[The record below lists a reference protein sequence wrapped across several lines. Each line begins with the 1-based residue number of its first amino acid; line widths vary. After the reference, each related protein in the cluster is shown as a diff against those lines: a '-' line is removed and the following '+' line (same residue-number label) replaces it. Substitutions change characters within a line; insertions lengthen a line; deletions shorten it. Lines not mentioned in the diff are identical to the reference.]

1 MNILP
6 GNMRFGAGQPV
17 KRLEDQRLLTGKG
30 QFIDDK
36 PEDGAL
42 WLHVLR
48 SPHAHAKI
56 VSIDV
61 KAAKDMPG
69 VEAVY
74 TGADLV
80 ADNVGTIPT
89 LSVFMRPD
97 GKPMTV
103 PPRRLLAHEIV
114 RFAGEPVA
122 AVVAT
127 SRVAAQTA
135 AEAIAVGYEVLPSV
149 IDPVEAVKPG
159 APVVWPEAPDNIVA
173 VMSYGDAAKVEEAF
187 AKAAHTVSLDLVS
200 QRLVPSAME
209 PRSTI
214 AEVEK
219 KTGRLILHVQSQT
232 PGSTRDVLAEAVL
245 KRPKE
250 SVRVLVGDI
259 GGGFG
264 QKTNLYP
271 EDGIVAYAATKLSRK
286 VRWRGDRTDEF
297 VGGTHGR
304 DLTSTGEFALDAKGR
319 VLAYR
324 VRSLG
329 GTGAYST
336 GAGNIIPLVLGP
348 FVQSGVYD
356 LPLVHYEVKSVMTN
370 TAPVGAYRGA
380 GRPEGVFIVER
391 LMDAAARQ
399 IGIDPRTIRKLNYI
413 KPAQLPYTNAVGQI
427 YNSGAF
433 AHMLERASDLADWNG
448 FSARKKAAKKKGLL
462 YGRGLTSYIEWTG
475 GRAHTEKVSLHA
487 TAEGRVILHSGT
499 MAMGQG
505 LQTTYTQMVSEAL
518 GIPMDRIDIVQGDT
532 DLATG
537 FGSVGSRSLFVGG
550 TALAVSANDLIAK
563 AREKAANELEASVE
577 DIEYRDGMFTVVGT
591 DKRIAVRDREGED
604 GARLSVDSAGE
615 VDGPSWPN
623 GTHICEVEIDPET
636 GVTRVVRYITVDDVG
651 VAVNPMLVTGQ
662 IHGGVAQGIG
672 QALYEGVAYD
682 AEGQLLTASYQDY
695 CVPRADDIPPITLTL
710 DESAP
715 CSTNPLGAKGCGESG
730 AIGGTPCIANGVIDA
745 LADRHQ
751 EPADTADA
759 DEGLAGDPGRQ
770 GGRSCSLRTC
780 FRMRPSPW
788 RRPLPLTLI
797 GSMDSGSPSPRP
809 RNDGEEGA
817 YNPAPSWRRCRAGS
831 PTSRRRSCR
840 PGR

>member
-6 GNMRFGAGQPV
+6 GNLRFGAGQPV

-56 VSIDV
+56 KSIDT
-61 KAAKDMPG
+61 AAAAAMAG
-69 VEAVY
+69 VSAVF
-74 TGADLV
+74 TGADLIK
-80 ADNVGTIPT
+80 DDIGTIPT
-89 LSVFMRPD
+89 LSIFKRPD
-97 GKPMTV
+97 GTPMTV

-122 AVVAT
+122 AIVAT
-127 SRVAAQTA
+127 SRVLAQNA
-135 AEAIAVGYEVLPSV
+135 SEAIAVNYEMLPSV
-149 IDPVEAVKPG
+149 IDPVEATKPG
-159 APVVWPEAPDNIVA
+159 APVVWPEAPDNIVGA
-173 VMSYGDAAKVEEAF
+173 MSYGDPAKVEAAF
-187 AKAAHTVSLDLVS
+187 ASAAHTVSLDLVS
-200 QRLVPSAME
+200 QRLIPSAME

-214 AEVEK
+214 AEIDK
-219 KTGRLILHVQSQT
+219 KSGRLILHVQSQT
-232 PGSTRDVLAEAVL
+232 PGSTRDLLAESIL

-264 QKTNLYP
+264 QKTSLYP
-271 EDGIVAYAATKLSRK
+271 EDGIVAYAATKLNK
-286 VRWRGDRTDEF
+286 KIRWRGDRTDEF

-304 DLTSTGEFALDAKGR
+304 DLTSTGEFALDARGR

-324 VRSLG
+324 VRSIG
-329 GTGAYST
+329 ATGAYSSGT
-336 GAGNIIPLVLGP
+336 GNIIPLVLGP
-348 FVQSGVYD
+348 FVQTGVYD
-356 LPLVHYEVKSVMTN
+356 LLLVHYEVKTVMTH

-391 LMDAAARQ
+391 LFDAAARK
-399 IGIDPRTIRKLNYI
+399 IGMDPRAIRKANYI
-413 KPAQLPYTNAVGQI
+413 KPAQLPYTNAAGQV
-427 YNSGAF
+427 YDSGAF
-433 AHMLERASDLADWNG
+433 AHMLDRAVKLADWDG
-448 FSARKKAAKKKGLL
+448 FAARKKAAKKKGLL

-505 LQTTYTQMVSEAL
+505 LQTTYTQMISDSL
-518 GIPMDRIDIVQGDT
+518 GIPMDKIDVVQGDT

-550 TALAVSANDLIAK
+550 TAVAVSSNDLIQK
-563 AREKAANELEASVE
+563 AREKAANVLETSVE
-577 DIEYRDGMFTVVGT
+577 DIEYQGGMLTVVGT
-591 DKRIAVRDREGED
+591 DRRIGLFDIAGKES
-604 GARLSVDSAGE
+604 GARLSVDSEGE

-636 GVTRVVRYITVDDVG
+636 GVTRVVRYTTVDDVG

-672 QALYEGVAYD
+672 QALYEGVSYD
-682 AEGQLLTASYQDY
+682 ADGQLLTASYQDY
-695 CVPRADDIPPITLTL
+695 CIPRADDVPPIVVTL
-710 DESAP
+710 DDSAP
-715 CSTNPLGAKGCGESG
+715 CRTNPLGAKGCGESG
-730 AIGGTPCIANGVIDA
+730 AIGGPPCVTNGVMDA
-745 LADRHQ
+745 LAELGITQ
-751 EPADTADA
+751 LNT
-759 DEGLAGDPGRQ
+759 
-770 GGRSCSLRTC
+770 
-780 FRMRPSPW
+780 
-788 RRPLPLTLI
+788 PLTPQKI
-797 GSMDSGSPSPRP
+797 WKAIRDAKVVG
-809 RNDGEEGA
+809 
-817 YNPAPSWRRCRAGS
+817 
-831 PTSRRRSCR
+831 
-840 PGR
+840 

>member
-6 GNMRFGAGQPV
+6 AGMRFGAGQPV

-56 VSIDV
+56 LSVDITI
-61 KAAKDMPG
+61 AAATPG
-69 VEAVY
+69 VVAVY

-80 ADNVGTIPT
+80 TDDIGTLPT
-89 LSVFMRPD
+89 LMAFKRSD
-97 GKPMTV
+97 GSPMTV
-103 PPRRLLAHEIV
+103 PPRRLLAHELV

-135 AEAIAVGYEVLPSV
+135 AEAIAIDYEMLPAV
-149 IDPVEAVKPG
+149 VDPVAAIKPG
-159 APVVWPEAPDNIVA
+159 APAVWAEVPDNVVA
-173 VMSYGDAAKVEEAF
+173 AMSYGDAAAVEAAF

-214 AEVEK
+214 AEVDK
-219 KTGRLILHVQSQT
+219 KTGQLLLYVQSQT
-232 PGSTRDVLAEAVL
+232 PGSTRDLLAEAIL

-250 SVRVLVGDI
+250 SIRVLVGDI

-264 QKTNLYP
+264 QKTGLYP
-271 EDGIVAYAATKLSRK
+271 EDGIVAYAAVKLGRK
-286 VRWRGDRTDEF
+286 VRWRGDRTDDF

-329 GTGAYST
+329 GTGAYLSGT
-336 GAGNIIPLVLGP
+336 GAIIPLVLGP

-356 LPLVHYEVKSVMTN
+356 LPLVHYEIKAVMTN

-399 IGIDPRTIRKLNYI
+399 IGMDPRAIRKVNYI
-413 KPAQLPYTNAVGQI
+413 KPAQLPYTNAVGQV
-427 YNSGAF
+427 YDSGAF
-433 AHMLERASDLADWNG
+433 AHILERTSELSDWNG
-448 FSARKKAAKKKGLL
+448 FAARKKAAKKRGLL
-462 YGRGLTSYIEWTG
+462 YGRGVTTYIEWTG

-487 TAEGRVILHSGT
+487 TAEGRVVLHSGT
-499 MAMGQG
+499 QAMGQG
-505 LQTTYTQMVSEAL
+505 LQTTYSQMVAASL
-518 GIPMDRIDIVQGDT
+518 GVPLDKIDVVQGNT

-550 TALAVSANDLIAK
+550 TAVAVSANDLIAK
-563 AREKAANELEASVE
+563 AREKASSLLEASVE
-577 DIEYRDGMFTVVGT
+577 DIEYRDGWLTVVGT
-591 DKRIAVRDREGED
+591 DRRIGLFDIAKKEN
-604 GARLSVDSAGE
+604 GAKLSVDSEGE

-623 GTHICEVEIDPET
+623 GSHICEVEIDPQT
-636 GVTRVVRYITVDDVG
+636 GVSKVVRYTTVDDVG
-651 VAVNPMLVTGQ
+651 IAVNPMLVTGQ
-662 IHGGVAQGIG
+662 VHGGVAQGIG
-672 QALYEGVAYD
+672 QALYEGVFYD
-682 AEGQLLTASYQDY
+682 QEGQLLTASYQDY
-695 CVPRADDIPPITLTL
+695 GVPRASDIPPIAVTL
-710 DESAP
+710 DDSAP
-715 CSTNPLGAKGCGESG
+715 CRTNPLGAKGCGESG
-730 AIGGTPCIANGVIDA
+730 AIGGPPCIANGVMDA
-745 LADRHQ
+745 LS
-751 EPADTADA
+751 ELGIT
-759 DEGLAGDPGRQ
+759 
-770 GGRSCSLRTC
+770 SLNT
-780 FRMRPSPW
+780 
-788 RRPLPLTLI
+788 PLTPHKVWQAI
-797 GSMDSGSPSPRP
+797 RD
-809 RNDGEEGA
+809 A
-817 YNPAPSWRRCRAGS
+817 KAARAA
-831 PTSRRRSCR
+831 
-840 PGR
+840 

>member
-42 WLHVLR
+42 WLYVLR
-48 SPHAHAKI
+48 SPHAHARI
-56 VSIDV
+56 VSIDTG
-61 KAAKDMPG
+61 AAAEMAG
-69 VEAVY
+69 VRAIY

-80 ADNVGTIPT
+80 ADGIGTIPT
-89 LSVFMRPD
+89 LSIFKRAD
-97 GKPMTV
+97 GSPMTV
-103 PPRRLLAHEIV
+103 PPRRLLAHEVV

-122 AVVAT
+122 AVVAA
-127 SRVAAQTA
+127 SRTAAQSA
-135 AEAIAVGYEVLPSV
+135 AEAVAVEYEVLPSV
-149 IDPVEAVKPG
+149 VDPVAAIKPG

-173 VMSYGDAAKVEEAF
+173 VMSYGDAAEVEAAF
-187 AKAAHTVSLDLVS
+187 ASAKHVVSLDLVS

-214 AEVEK
+214 AEIDNK
-219 KTGRLILHVQSQT
+219 GRLVLHVQSQT

-271 EDGIVAYAATKLSRK
+271 EDGIVAYAAVKLGRK

-319 VLAYR
+319 VQAYR
-324 VRSLG
+324 VRSIG

-348 FVQSGVYD
+348 FVQTGVYD
-356 LPLVHYEVKSVMTN
+356 LPLVHFEVKSVMTN

-380 GRPEGVFIVER
+380 GRPEAVFIVER

-399 IGIDPRTIRKLNYI
+399 IGMDPRAIRKVNYI
-413 KPAQLPYTNAVGQI
+413 KPAQLPYTNAAGQV
-427 YNSGAF
+427 YDSGAF
-433 AHMLERASDLADWNG
+433 AHMLERASELADWDG
-448 FSARKKAAKKKGLL
+448 FAARKKAARKKGLL

-475 GRAHTEKVSLHA
+475 GRAHTETVSLHA
-487 TAEGRVILHSGT
+487 TAEGRIVLHSGT
-499 MAMGQG
+499 QAMGQG
-505 LQTTYTQMVSEAL
+505 LQTTYTQMVSESL
-518 GIPMDRIDIVQGDT
+518 GIPMDRIDVVQGDT

-550 TALAVSANDLIAK
+550 TAVAVSTNDMIAK
-563 AREKAANELEASVE
+563 AREKAANLLETSVE
-577 DIEYRDGMFTVVGT
+577 DIEYREGWLTVVGT
-591 DKRIAVRDREGED
+591 DRRIGLFDIAKKES
-604 GARLSVDSAGE
+604 GARLSVDSEGE

-636 GVTRVVRYITVDDVG
+636 GVSKVVRYTTVDDVG

-662 IHGGVAQGIG
+662 VHGGVAQGIG
-672 QALYEGVAYD
+672 QALYEAVSYD

-695 CVPRADDIPPITLTL
+695 CVPRADDIPPITVTL
-710 DESAP
+710 DDSAP
-715 CSTNPLGAKGCGESG
+715 CRTNPLGAKGCGESG
-730 AIGGTPCIANGVIDA
+730 AIGGPPCIANGVMDA
-745 LADRHQ
+745 LS
-751 EPADTADA
+751 ELGIT
-759 DEGLAGDPGRQ
+759 
-770 GGRSCSLRTC
+770 SLNT
-780 FRMRPSPW
+780 
-788 RRPLPLTLI
+788 PLTPVKVWQAI
-797 GSMDSGSPSPRP
+797 R
-809 RNDGEEGA
+809 EAHAAGA
-817 YNPAPSWRRCRAGS
+817 
-831 PTSRRRSCR
+831 
-840 PGR
+840 

>member
-6 GNMRFGAGQPV
+6 ANMRFGAGKPV

-56 VSIDV
+56 VSIDT
-61 KAAKDMPG
+61 KAATDMPG
-69 VEAVY
+69 VEAIY
-74 TGADLV
+74 TGADLIR
-80 ADNVGTIPT
+80 DDIGTLPT
-89 LSVFMRPD
+89 LAIFKRPD

-127 SRVAAQTA
+127 SRVLAQNA
-135 AEAIAVGYEVLPSV
+135 AEAIAVDYEMLPSV
-149 IDPVEAVKPG
+149 VDPIEATKPG
-159 APVVWPEAPDNIVA
+159 APAVWPDAPDNIVA
-173 VMSYGDAAKVEEAF
+173 AMSYGDAAKVAEAF
-187 AKAAHTVSLDLVS
+187 ANAAHTVSLDLVS
-200 QRLVPSAME
+200 QRLIPSAME

-214 AEVEK
+214 AEFDN

-271 EDGIVAYAATKLSRK
+271 EDGIVAYAATKLNRK

-319 VLAYR
+319 VQAYR
-324 VRSLG
+324 VRSVG
-329 GTGAYST
+329 GTGAYLT
-336 GAGNIIPLVLGP
+336 GAGTIIPLVLGP

-356 LPLVHYEVKSVMTN
+356 LPLVHYEVKAVMTN

-399 IGIDPRTIRKLNYI
+399 IGIDPRAIRKINYI
-413 KPAQLPYTNAVGQI
+413 KPAQLPYTNPVGQV
-427 YNSGAF
+427 YDSGAF
-433 AHMLERASDLADWNG
+433 AQMLDRASKLSDWDG
-448 FSARKKAAKKKGLL
+448 FATRKKVAKKKGLL

-475 GRAHTEKVSLHA
+475 GRAHTESVTLQA
-487 TAEGRVILHSGT
+487 TAEGRIILHSGT
-499 MAMGQG
+499 QAMGQG
-505 LQTTYTQMVSEAL
+505 LQTTYTQMVSESL
-518 GIPMDRIDIVQGDT
+518 GIAMDRIDIVQGDT
-532 DLATG
+532 DLAIG

-563 AREKAANELEASVE
+563 AREKASNMLEAAGE
-577 DIEYRDGMFTVVGT
+577 AIEYRHGWRSVVGT
-591 DKRIAVRDREGED
+591 DKRIGLFDIANKET
-604 GARLSVDSAGE
+604 GARLSVDSEGE
-615 VDGPSWPN
+615 VDGPSWPK
-623 GTHICEVEIDPET
+623 GTDICED
-636 GVTRVVRYITVDDVG
+636 
-651 VAVNPMLVTGQ
+651 
-662 IHGGVAQGIG
+662 GG
-672 QALYEGVAYD
+672 D
-682 AEGQLLTASYQDY
+682 
-695 CVPRADDIPPITLTL
+695 
-710 DESAP
+710 
-715 CSTNPLGAKGCGESG
+715 
-730 AIGGTPCIANGVIDA
+730 
-745 LADRHQ
+745 
-751 EPADTADA
+751 
-759 DEGLAGDPGRQ
+759 
-770 GGRSCSLRTC
+770 
-780 FRMRPSPW
+780 
-788 RRPLPLTLI
+788 
-797 GSMDSGSPSPRP
+797 
-809 RNDGEEGA
+809 
-817 YNPAPSWRRCRAGS
+817 
-831 PTSRRRSCR
+831 
-840 PGR
+840 

>member
-6 GNMRFGAGQPV
+6 GDLRFGAGQPI

-42 WLHVLR
+42 WLHLLR
-48 SPHAHAKI
+48 SPHAHARI
-56 VSIDV
+56 VSIDR
-61 KAAKDMPG
+61 KAASELKG

-74 TGADLV
+74 TGADLI
-80 ADNVGTIPT
+80 ADDIGTLPT
-89 LSVFMRPD
+89 LLVFQRPD
-97 GKPMTV
+97 GSPMTT
-103 PPRRLLAHEIV
+103 PPRRLLAHEVV

-135 AEAIAVGYEVLPSV
+135 AEAIAVEYQVLPSV
-149 IDPVEAVKPG
+149 IDPAEAIKPG
-159 APVVWPEAPDNIVA
+159 APAVWAEVPDNIVA
-173 VMSYGDAAKVEEAF
+173 AMSYGDAAAVEAAF
-187 AKAAHTVSLDLVS
+187 AKAAHVVSLDLVS

-219 KTGRLILHVQSQT
+219 KSGRLTLYVQSQT
-232 PGSTRDVLAEAVL
+232 PGSTRDLLAEAVL

-264 QKTNLYP
+264 QKTSLYP
-271 EDGIVAYAATKLSRK
+271 EDGIVAYAAVKLGRK
-286 VRWRGDRTDEF
+286 IRWRGDRTDEF

-319 VLAYR
+319 VQAYR

-329 GTGAYST
+329 GTGAYIS
-336 GAGNIIPLVLGP
+336 GAGTIIPLVLGP

-356 LPLVHYEVKSVMTN
+356 LPLVHYEVKAVMTN

-399 IGIDPRTIRKLNYI
+399 IGMDPRAIRKANYI
-413 KPAQLPYTNAVGQI
+413 KPAQLPYTNAVGQV
-427 YNSGAF
+427 YDSGAF
-433 AHMLERASDLADWNG
+433 AHMLERATELADWDG
-448 FSARKKAAKKKGLL
+448 FAARKTAAKKKGLL

-487 TAEGRVILHSGT
+487 TAEGRIILHSGT
-499 MAMGQG
+499 QAMGQG
-505 LQTTYTQMVSEAL
+505 LQTTYSQMIAASL
-518 GIPMDRIDIVQGDT
+518 GIPIDRIDVVQGDT

-550 TALAVSANDLIAK
+550 TAVAVSTSDLIAK
-563 AREKAANELEASVE
+563 AREKASSLLEASVE
-577 DIEYRDGMFTVVGT
+577 DIEYRDGWLTVVGT
-591 DKRIAVRDREGED
+591 DRRIGLFDIAKKENGT
-604 GARLSVDSAGE
+604 RLSVDSEGE

-636 GVTRVVRYITVDDVG
+636 GVSRVVRYTTVDDVG

-662 IHGGVAQGIG
+662 VHGGVAQGIG
-672 QALYEGVAYD
+672 QALYEGVSYD
-682 AEGQLLTASYQDY
+682 ADGQLLTASYQDY
-695 CVPRADDIPPITLTL
+695 CVPRADDIPPIAVTL
-710 DESAP
+710 DDSAP
-715 CSTNPLGAKGCGESG
+715 CRTNPLGAKGCGESG
-730 AIGGTPCIANGVIDA
+730 AIGGPPCITNGVMDA
-745 LADRHQ
+745 L
-751 EPADTADA
+751 
-759 DEGLAGDPGRQ
+759 DELGIKTLN
-770 GGRSCSLRTC
+770 T
-780 FRMRPSPW
+780 
-788 RRPLPLTLI
+788 PLTPVKI
-797 GSMDSGSPSPRP
+797 WQAIREAKAA
-809 RNDGEEGA
+809 RA
-817 YNPAPSWRRCRAGS
+817 CQRR
-831 PTSRRRSCR
+831 
-840 PGR
+840 